1 MIRIRMVTVSNL
13 GPELNTGH
21 KFFLSQHLQSVIH
34 NILTFHAIK
43 STQSKKFI
51 KEPKNEK
58 VQKYRY
64 KAIRYLRNTSI

>member
-51 KEPKNEK
+51 KEPKN
-58 VQKYRY
+58 
-64 KAIRYLRNTSI
+64 